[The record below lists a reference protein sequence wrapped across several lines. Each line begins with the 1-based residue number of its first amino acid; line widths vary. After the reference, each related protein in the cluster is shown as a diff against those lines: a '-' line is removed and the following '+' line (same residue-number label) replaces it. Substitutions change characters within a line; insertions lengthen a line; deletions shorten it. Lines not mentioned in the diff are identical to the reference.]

1 MSQTVFIIKCICCKS
16 EFNQGDSYKRICQQ
30 CVDTRARRRAK
41 EYAIQRRKIPKIKP
55 DYYEIQC
62 KACDTIFR
70 TKNNNKQFC
79 NNKCVEQYA
88 SFPKQLIN
96 TEKNILRI
104 EERIEQANTKYEQ
117 RIIQL
122 EKQLEKINYEFES
135 QRIVYEKKL
144 EFLRSRK

>member
-30 CVDTRARRRAK
+30 CVDIRARRRSK
-41 EYAIQRRKIPKIKP
+41 EYNTQRKKTPKIKP

-70 TKNNNKQFC
+70 TKMPNKQFC
-79 NNKCVEQYA
+79 NNRCVKQYS

-104 EERIEQANTKYEQ
+104 EERIEQVNTEYEK

-122 EKQLEKINYEFES
+122 EKQLEKINYDFES